1 MTDGPATTAESDT
14 RMRWPLVVHLL
25 SLLVAA
31 ALLLVIGRDQWF
43 WWDEWAFQVPNLPGI
58 LDPHVGHWSTAPFL
72 ITRALAAVFGLHTYT
87 PYLVLVVLFHLGLAH
102 LIWRAALRIGV
113 RAPLA
118 TAIALLFALLG
129 AGAENIMWG
138 FQIGFIGGLAVGMI
152 AVEIVDRATLSNRRI
167 AAGVA
172 VALLALTFAGTAIPL
187 VVAFALVVLRR
198 RGWRPALIAA
208 GIPAVVYGVWY
219 LVVAR
224 RSTGATIEVDSVTD
238 ALMRVPQFAANMF
251 TAAYGAVIPATAAGA
266 AALVLLVLWALR
278 NSARALEARPATLR
292 GPALPDALTGY
303 ALAAATVVFS
313 IMTASTRINFG
324 GAESLGRYVYTITAL
339 TLPLAALAL
348 DSLGHRR
355 IVRTGTVALVALL
368 TVFNLGKLVDTAD
381 FEAARENE
389 LHRVFSA
396 ALVIAAEEPDRYT
409 LDRQPASDV
418 APDVTLAALIELD
431 RQGVFD
437 PIPFGAAD
445 TRKAIAGLDHIPG
458 TP

>member
-87 PYLVLVVLFHLGLAH
+87 PYLVL
-102 LIWRAALRIGV
+102 V

-303 ALAAATVVFS
+303 ALAAAAVVFS

-437 PIPFGAAD
+437 PIPFGPAD